1 MYHVPSTVLGLGR
14 EGWTRKICPWTLHP
28 SMWVEE
34 WKREEGVKGIN
45 KPHMSEICDKHN
57 QEYSLTCQKD
67 WHVHYRW
74 SDISE
79 EVEF

>member
-45 KPHMSEICDKHN
+45 KPHMSELCDKHN
-57 QEYSLTCQKD
+57 QEYSLTCQRTGKFITD
-67 WHVHYRW
+67 GQTFLRR
-74 SDISE
+74 
-79 EVEF
+79 